1 MAKLFGTH
9 FSKEDVFRYFGSLD
23 AVAGLRR
30 LHYDE
35 GLASGLRVVEVR
47 NGSGL
52 RFLVQLDRALDIG
65 LAEYMGMPVG
75 YRSIVGE
82 VGPQF
87 YESQDDGWLRSYG
100 GGLLATCG
108 LSNIGAASSDAGE
121 QLGTHGRI
129 GNTPADQV
137 SLDTVWNGDQCDL
150 FVRGRVVEAKALGT
164 RLALY
169 REISV
174 RVGENRIRI
183 RDTVV
188 NEGFKPAP
196 LMILYHVNV
205 GHPILDAGTRLIVNA
220 METSPR
226 DDTAAREMDSFDS
239 YAGPTADYPD
249 TVFYH
254 RLKSDD
260 EGMARAMLANET
272 IGRGVFVHYGVESL
286 PYFLQWKYS
295 GEGDYAAGLEPANAF
310 VGGRSEEREG
320 GRLQILEPNEARDF
334 RVDVGL
340 VTSRED
346 LIIMEKSIGQTQ
358 PA

>member
-9 FSKEDVFRYFGSLD
+9 YSKEDVFRYFGSLE
-23 AVAGLRR
+23 AAAGLRR
-30 LHYDE
+30 LQYDE
-35 GLASGLRVVEVR
+35 GMASGMRVVEVR
-47 NGSGL
+47 SGSGL
-52 RFLVQLDRALDIG
+52 RFMVHLDRALDIG
-65 LAEYMGMPVG
+65 LAEYLGMPVG

-87 YESQDDGWLRSYG
+87 YEAQADGWLRSYG

-108 LSNIGAASSDAGE
+108 LGNIGAACTDGDE

-129 GNTPADQV
+129 GHIPADQV
-137 SLDTVWNGDQCDL
+137 SLDTAWSGDQCDL
-150 FVRGRVVEAKALGT
+150 RVRGRIVEAKALET

-169 REISV
+169 REIRV

-196 LMILYHVNV
+196 LMLLYHVNV
-205 GHPILDAGTRLIVNA
+205 GHPILNAGSRLVVNA
-220 METSPR
+220 LETKPR
-226 DDTAAREMDSFDS
+226 DDTAARELDAFDV
-239 YAGPTADYPD
+239 YAGPTKDYPD

-254 RLKSDD
+254 RLASD
-260 EGMARAMLANET
+260 EHGMARALLANET
-272 IGRGVFVHYGVESL
+272 IGLGVYVHFDVASL

-295 GEGDYAAGLEPANAF
+295 AEGDYAAGLEPANAF
-310 VGGRSEEREG
+310 VGGRSAEREA
-320 GRLQILEPNEARDF
+320 GRLQFVQPGESRDF
-334 RVDVGL
+334 RVDIGI

-346 LIIMEKSIGQTQ
+346 LIVMEKAIR
-358 PA
+358 